1 MLFFNPT
8 FLFFSLRYF
17 EYVQKHRPEKAE
29 EAREALQ
36 THLKL
41 INNLVNESLILLYK
55 IPEIARQ
62 FQVNLPDW
70 IPKPPALV
78 SDQVLSSLIGLKI
91 KKNPQ
96 VAFWQPTREI

>member
-1 MLFFNPT
+1 MYSCFSLTQHFF
-8 FLFFSLRYF
+8 FFSLRYF

-55 IPEIARQ
+55 LPEIARQ

-78 SDQVLSSLIGLKI
+78 SNQVLS
-91 KKNPQ
+91 
-96 VAFWQPTREI
+96 

>member
-55 IPEIARQ
+55 LPEIARQ

-78 SDQVLSSLIGLKI
+78 SDQCSELKCSLTGLKV
-91 KKNPQ
+91 KKPSGCLMAAN
-96 VAFWQPTREI
+96 